1 MKGKLIKLMGIETYK
16 DKYEAA
22 TDANGK
28 LWKMVERATNRSKE
42 LEKELEL
49 YKADD
54 DGKLQILMDDVK
66 DVEELY
72 KKRIEEC
79 DSMTR
84 LAKADCDI
92 AEQKAKDIDLKIHRA
107 FAEGRMAAYSEMGIW
122 NINTH
127 TRGNILVRDDD
138 GEVYEMIRGKLYDV
152 DDDIDIEAAAVKI
165 DDLLE
170 GVDTE

>member
-1 MKGKLIKLMGIETYK
+1 MKLSNLMGVDTYK
-16 DKYEAA
+16 EAIKEVQLSN
-22 TDANGK
+22 DVLQERLCKAN
-28 LWKMVERATNRSKE
+28 RRIAE
-42 LEKELEL
+42 LEKQLQL

-54 DGKLQILMDDVK
+54 EEKLDILREDVK
-66 DVEELY
+66 GLEETY
-72 KKRIEEC
+72 MKRIAEAEN
-79 DSMTR
+79 MIA
-84 LAKADCDI
+84 LAKADCDM
-92 AEQKAKDIDLKIHRA
+92 AEKKLSEIKQVEHRA
-107 FAEGRMAAYSEMGIW
+107 FAEGRMSAYSEMGIW
-122 NINTH
+122 NINAH